1 MKIVVV
7 EDEIRIR
14 EGICKLINKIS
25 DNYEVVAVAVNGLE
39 GLEYVLDK
47 SPDIV
52 ITDIMMPEMN
62 GIEMLEELKRR
73 DKMPKSIVLSA
84 YSEFKYAQA
93 AMRLGVS
100 EYLTKPVTISELTQS
115 LGNLEKTIGTG
126 NNVPDTLSSL
136 NNIFMG
142 LVNGSIDPDE
152 VLEKYLIGRY
162 NMNEPLEFIEVSAY
176 LGYYYEE
183 NIQLVKKNLEQFIDN
198 YPGAGGL
205 ILEIPMEMTLLMIIY
220 NYDSEETFE
229 RWFQNQIRANS
240 SALKRVCLG
249 MIKVD
254 GLKNIQSSYRL
265 INNYLDW
272 NMIFGDDILIT
283 FPKVTKLHAVSSIYP
298 IEIENKMKVAM
309 CAFDKAGTLNEV
321 KKFEDYFFDG
331 KLYAPKDIKEAY
343 TRFIWAALAIGKE
356 IGDSGN
362 VGVHQ
367 KELIQM
373 IEAAKS
379 SAEMRD
385 IMDMVFREL
394 FQDKKE
400 DENVGLTVKRT
411 IKLVHEFYRDGITLD
426 EIAGKLNIT
435 PEYLSAQFQKEVG
448 VNFSYYIRNYR
459 IGKAKLLLV
468 GSDMKV
474 YEIAQKVGYQ
484 DSKYFSR
491 VFRQVTGQK
500 PDEYRKS
507 QR

>member
-1 MKIVVV
+1 MRIVVV

-14 EGICKLINKIS
+14 EGICRIISKINDS
-25 DNYEVVAVAVNGLE
+25 YEVVAVAVNGKE
-39 GLEYVLDK
+39 GLEYILEN
-47 SPDIV
+47 SPDTV
-52 ITDIMMPEMN
+52 ITDIMMPEMD
-62 GIEMLEELKRR
+62 GIEMLEELKRQ
-73 DKMPKSIVLSA
+73 DCMPKVIVLSA

-93 AMRLGVS
+93 AIKLGVS
-100 EYLTKPVTISELTQS
+100 EYLIKPVTVNELTQS
-115 LGNLEKTIGTG
+115 LGNIEKTIGTG

-142 LVNGSIDPDE
+142 LVNGSITPDE
-152 VLEKYLIGRY
+152 VLEQYLTGRY
-162 NMNEPLEFIEVSAY
+162 SMSEPLEFIEVSAY

-183 NIQLVKKNLEQFIDN
+183 NVSIVKKQLEDFVRA
-198 YPGAGGL
+198 YPGAEGFV
-205 ILEIPMEMTLLMIIY
+205 LEIPKEMTLLVIIY
-220 NYDSEETFE
+220 NIDSEEKFE
-229 RWFQNQIRANS
+229 RWLQNQIRNNS

-265 INNYLDW
+265 INDYLDW
-272 NMIFGDDILIT
+272 NMIFGNDILIT

-298 IEIENKMKVAM
+298 IEIENKIKVTM

-321 KKFEDYFFDG
+321 KRFEDYFFDG
-331 KLYAPKDIKEAY
+331 RLYAPKDIKEAY
-343 TRFIWAALAIGKE
+343 TRFIWSALAIDKE
-356 IGDSGN
+356 IGDGGN
-362 VGVHQ
+362 KGLSQ

-379 SAEMRD
+379 SSEMRD
-385 IMDMVFREL
+385 LMDLVFREV
-394 FQDKKE
+394 FQDRKE

-411 IKLVHEFYRDGITLD
+411 IKLVHEFYKDGITLD